1 MNEDICCIINKEKK
15 PRMNWKMMNLAFF
28 ELYVKIDISQ
38 WKSAKKSKVDGL
50 QNQILTLNLTST
62 GNTGL
67 SLKKTLY
74 MLLLHAKTTFN
85 SYGMWLAWNW
95 ISVRK

>member
-38 WKSAKKSKVDGL
+38 
-50 QNQILTLNLTST
+50 
-62 GNTGL
+62 
-67 SLKKTLY
+67 
-74 MLLLHAKTTFN
+74 
-85 SYGMWLAWNW
+85 
-95 ISVRK
+95 